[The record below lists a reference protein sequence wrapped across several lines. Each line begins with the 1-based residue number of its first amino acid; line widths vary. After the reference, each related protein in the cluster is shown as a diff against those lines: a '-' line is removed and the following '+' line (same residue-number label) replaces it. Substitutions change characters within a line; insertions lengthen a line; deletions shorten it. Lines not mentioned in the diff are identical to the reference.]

1 MATMIDGPAQ
11 DVSDPAAKAF
21 EALRE
26 EVALSR
32 RAVAGLA
39 AERASIEIPDY
50 SATLGEIAKG
60 IADMAETT
68 ARLASRPALSLMP
81 SEIARQI
88 AASAVESRRDDH
100 AKLESAC
107 KYLDEVSVHLK
118 TRLSL
123 ARKADAQNQWLMI
136 SGLTGLL
143 AGILL
148 WALGFGPMVRAMP
161 SSWRLPEHMAA
172 RMLQLDTW
180 SAGEQLMRSAQPD
193 NFHRLVL
200 ASYLA
205 DDNRDRISACQASAA
220 RLQKPVTCVVQVQP
234 AAPASER

>member
-1 MATMIDGPAQ
+1 MTTIIDGPVQ
-11 DVSDPAAKAF
+11 DVPDPAAKAF

-26 EVALSR
+26 EVALAR

-60 IADMAETT
+60 MADMAETT
-68 ARLASRPALSLMP
+68 ARLASRPALNLTP
-81 SEIARQI
+81 GGIAQQI
-88 AASAVESRRDDH
+88 AAGAIESRRDDH
-100 AKLESAC
+100 AMLQSAC
-107 KYLDEVSVHLK
+107 KHLDQVSLDLK

-123 ARKADAQNQWLMI
+123 ARQADAQNRWLAI
-136 SGLTGLL
+136 SASTGLL
-143 AGILL
+143 AGMLL
-148 WALGFGPMVRAMP
+148 WALGFGPVVRVMP
-161 SSWRLPEHMAA
+161 ASWRLPEHMAA
-172 RMLQLDTW
+172 RMLRLDMW
-180 SAGEQLMRSAQPD
+180 SAGEQLLRSSQPD
-193 NFHRLVL
+193 NFHRLVQ

-220 RLQKPVTCVVQVQP
+220 RMQKPAPCVVQVQP